1 MKLHLYSDLHLDCYK
16 DWGAGLLLNVSQ
28 LKADVAVLAGDITT
42 GKFQNSFRGLF
53 EQLSKQYTYVI
64 AVPGN
69 HEYYGADEAT
79 VKRSYELAAD
89 GLFNIHVLDCQS
101 VKLGGQ
107 IFHGGTMW
115 YRYVPG
121 LEAYEHWMPD
131 IHHIIGFK
139 PWVYEK
145 QRQFEQHL
153 EQHLSAGDVVI
164 SHHLPSQKSVARFY
178 KNSQL
183 NPFFVCDMEK
193 LIVEREPALWLHGHT
208 HTPADYHI
216 VGINLKHTRVVCNP
230 RGYPRE
236 SAFGPVGY
244 MPKEIEL

>member
-1 MKLHLYSDLHLDCYK
+1 MKIHLYSDLHLDCYK
-16 DWGAGLLLNVSQ
+16 DWGAALLTAVKP

-42 GKFQNSFRGLF
+42 GKFPTSFRSLF

-69 HEYYGADEAT
+69 HEYYGTNEAQ

-89 GLFNIHVLDCQS
+89 GLFNVHVLDNQS

-115 YRYVPG
+115 YRYAPG
-121 LEAYEHWMPD
+121 NESYEYWMND
-131 IHHIIGFK
+131 IHQIQNFK
-139 PWVYEK
+139 PWVYDKQLEFEK
-145 QRQFEQHL
+145 ML
-153 EQHLSAGDVVI
+153 EQHLDTGDVVI
-164 SHHLPSQKSVARFY
+164 SHHMPSYRSVDRAY
-178 KNSQL
+178 TGSPL
-183 NPFFVCDMEK
+183 NRFFVCEMEK
-193 LIVEREPALWLHGHT
+193 LILEREPKLWLHGHT
-208 HTPADYHI
+208 HVPCDYNI
-216 VGINLKHTRVVCNP
+216 DKTRVVCNP

-244 MPKEIEL
+244 RPKEIEI